1 MLILYTNIYIVALN
15 LVHFL
20 LALVI
25 LIFIII
31 IIIIIGILGIVFVVV
46 VVVIFARNFPID
58 LIVFLCIA
66 RKPFEGAVL
75 CAEVAGEELLG
86 GAATPTK
93 LKLNMYVKL
102 R

>member
-25 LIFIII
+25 LIFIIVI
-31 IIIIIGILGIVFVVV
+31 ISIIVGILGIVFVVV

-86 GAATPTK
+86 GAATPTSG
-93 LKLNMYVKL
+93 KLNI
-102 R
+102 

>member
-1 MLILYTNIYIVALN
+1 MMLILYTNIYIVALN

-31 IIIIIGILGIVFVVV
+31 IISIIIGILGIVFVV

-58 LIVFLCIA
+58 LIVFLCIT
-66 RKPFEGAVL
+66 RKPFQGAVL

-93 LKLNMYVKL
+93 
-102 R
+102 

>member
-1 MLILYTNIYIVALN
+1 MMLILYTNIYIVALN

-25 LIFIII
+25 LIFIVI
-31 IIIIIGILGIVFVVV
+31 IIIIIGILGIVFVV

-58 LIVFLCIA
+58 LIVFLCIT

-93 LKLNMYVKL
+93 
-102 R
+102 